1 MKLAQDYAES
11 QDRRR
16 WVLSI
21 LLTVALYLLAGG
33 VAFVVNLLSPP
44 EELVLSNKT
53 VVVDLQGPIK
63 EKSGRGSIYPSD
75 VGEEGE
81 TVALPSA
88 ASAQPSASNSAKTA
102 PKTAAPVSKPAAPKP
117 AAPKAATE
125 KPAPTPQSQ
134 PVQEKRTSPLDL
146 VSAVEETKPSTEK
159 ETTQTAQKPA
169 ATTQPAEAL
178 STAPQAQASGQ
189 TATQAEEEQP
199 WSPSGPRSSKSGQTG
214 ANQFLYVPGQGMV
227 LWGEGNSYIVRKAER
242 GSGIETA
249 FGGAKGT
256 VGHNLYV
263 PVSDSMPVPE
273 SIPASIYDKGAVK
286 QSAETAAQRKRDF
299 LTYYELK
306 GDTYVLKKPV
316 PLEKRGLIWPI
327 LDDGKYDMTKADYK
341 QDKNLTPVIIGF
353 TITKDNQLK
362 DVQILQSSG
371 YPDLDRA
378 VEYGFKRA
386 SFWNKT
392 GETVPGKFTY
402 YF

>member
-1 MKLAQDYAES
+1 M
-11 QDRRR
+11 
-16 WVLSI
+16 
-21 LLTVALYLLAGG
+21 
-33 VAFVVNLLSPP
+33 
-44 EELVLSNKT
+44 
-53 VVVDLQGPIK
+53 
-63 EKSGRGSIYPSD
+63 
-75 VGEEGE
+75 
-81 TVALPSA
+81 
-88 ASAQPSASNSAKTA
+88 
-102 PKTAAPVSKPAAPKP
+102 
-117 AAPKAATE
+117 
-125 KPAPTPQSQ
+125 
-134 PVQEKRTSPLDL
+134 
-146 VSAVEETKPSTEK
+146 
-159 ETTQTAQKPA
+159 
-169 ATTQPAEAL
+169 
-178 STAPQAQASGQ
+178 
-189 TATQAEEEQP
+189 
-199 WSPSGPRSSKSGQTG
+199 
-214 ANQFLYVPGQGMV
+214 VP
-227 LWGEGNSYIVRKAER
+227 WGEGNSYIVRKAER

-256 VGHNLYV
+256 VGHNIYV

-273 SIPASIYDKGAVK
+273 SVSVSIYEKGAVK
-286 QSAETAAQRKRDF
+286 QSVEAAAQRKRDF

-341 QDKNLTPVIIGF
+341 QGKNLTPVIIGF

-371 YPDLDRA
+371 YPDIDRA